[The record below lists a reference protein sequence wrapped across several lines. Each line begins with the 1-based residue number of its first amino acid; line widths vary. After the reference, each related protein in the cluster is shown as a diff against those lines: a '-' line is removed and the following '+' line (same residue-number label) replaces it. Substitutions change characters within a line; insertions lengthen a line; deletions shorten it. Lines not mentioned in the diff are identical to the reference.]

1 MATSEKTSSY
11 RWVIEVL
18 LVLAL
23 ASQALTWLAPAP
35 LLGPIIKDLHIHLGD
50 AGLIISV
57 IALCIA
63 IFALAGAVVAQ
74 RIGALRSFILGVWLL
89 AIGGVLSGYAPSFGA
104 LLACRVL
111 EELASA

>member
-1 MATSEKTSSY
+1 MATNEKTSSY
-11 RWVIEVL
+11 RWMIEVL

-23 ASQALTWLAPAP
+23 ASQTLTWLAPAP
-35 LLGPIIKDLHIHLGD
+35 LLGPIIKDLHINLGD

-89 AIGGVLSGYAPSFGA
+89 AIGGVLSGYAPGFGA
-104 LLACRVL
+104 LLACR
-111 EELASA
+111 